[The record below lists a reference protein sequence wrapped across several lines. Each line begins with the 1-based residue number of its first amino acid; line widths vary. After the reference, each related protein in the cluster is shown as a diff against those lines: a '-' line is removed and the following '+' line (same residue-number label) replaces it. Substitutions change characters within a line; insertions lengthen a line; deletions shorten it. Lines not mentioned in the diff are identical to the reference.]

1 MKKKIVSLMLVAA
14 MSVSLCACGGGK
26 EAGEEAPAGTEQAVG
41 TEEGAVNEGPDMEA
55 YGAESA
61 ELYDKVLGE
70 FKAEYDKALEAES
83 VS

>member
-55 YGAESA
+55 YSAQSA

-70 FKAEYDKALEAES
+70 FKADYDKALAP
-83 VS
+83 